1 MERHFFD
8 PEDLYLCKNVAR
20 VFETL
25 SVLSHSPKVRKSGVP
40 GFPKKEKQLAKKL
53 KREMSNYEELV
64 LDSQQFFSFTS
75 SLKDAISFLQQAFP
89 ALAQYVR
96 GSILRHNSREAC
108 QGHTLKLICPIHKL
122 QRK

>member
-20 VFETL
+20 VFGTL

-53 KREMSNYEELV
+53 KREMSNYEELNRIYGEAETEFIY
-64 LDSQQFFSFTS
+64 DSFSLPHS
-75 SLKDAISFLQQAFP
+75 ALQQGQSETAIR
-89 ALAQYVR
+89 LSVR
-96 GSILRHNSREAC
+96 LPRRAKPKC
-108 QGHTLKLICPIHKL
+108 LCYQF
-122 QRK
+122 

>member
-40 GFPKKEKQLAKKL
+40 GFPKKEKQLAKKI
-53 KREMSNYEELV
+53 KREMSNYEELNRIYGEAETEFIY
-64 LDSQQFFSFTS
+64 DSFSLPHSANAPGINKFYFKKVWEMS
-75 SLKDAISFLQQAFP
+75 RGYQVNISWL
-89 ALAQYVR
+89 
-96 GSILRHNSREAC
+96 S
-108 QGHTLKLICPIHKL
+108 
-122 QRK
+122 